1 MITKEAAKKI
11 IVSVMAAIA
20 VYSFISLYWPE
31 AAWFWTAFMTVGL
44 LLLLI
49 FSPQHRVIKGIRSI
63 PLIYWPFLMVV
74 PVFFIIVLARYKINI
89 EARIVMGLCFL
100 MFEFGMEV
108 FWKRVFSKKE
118 GDKSQGEKGVTH

>member
-1 MITKEAAKKI
+1 MFARETVTKI
-11 IVSVMAAIA
+11 IIFVIITVLT
-20 VYSFISLYWPE
+20 YSFISFHWSK

-49 FSPQHRVIKGIRSI
+49 FSPQHRVTDGIRSI

-74 PVFFIIVLARYKINI
+74 PVFVVLSLARYEINI

-100 MFEFGMEV
+100 IFEFGMEV
-108 FWKRVFSKKE
+108 FWKRLFSKKE
-118 GDKSQGEKGVTH
+118 